1 MDRVFHQRVDG
12 ILGRHLAL
20 SVAAQLARTQ
30 LVPEPLGAYDSQH
43 IDETI
48 NTVARA
54 LATVTPL
61 YVRDSSSGQPRELS
75 AAELEGAVVARAATV
90 FTLKD
95 GRTFSSVSIQRADLR
110 RAIAVLKAIGI
121 GELAPRHNGEEP
133 PRTKARDRTAE
144 LRERVAE
151 IEQLLR
157 PPLLSD
163 QAERAIRLIVSTA
176 RQAPNGHVA
185 NLAMQLM
192 SAVENSKGRDDVP
205 DGVQA
210 ALVRLHTAVEKSQGD

>member
-1 MDRVFHQRVDG
+1 MDRVIHQRVDG

-30 LVPEPLGAYDSQH
+30 LVPEPLAVYDSQH

-48 NTVARA
+48 DIVARA

-75 AAELEGAVVARAATV
+75 AAELEGAVIARAATV
-90 FTLKD
+90 LTLKD

-110 RAIAVLKAIGI
+110 HAIAVLKATGI
-121 GELAPRHNGEEP
+121 EELAPRHNGEEP
-133 PRTKARDRTAE
+133 PRTEPRDRAAE

-151 IEQLLR
+151 IEQLLL
-157 PPLLSD
+157 PPLLPD
-163 QAERAIRLIVSTA
+163 QVERAIRLIVSTA
-176 RQAPNGHVA
+176 RQAPNGQVA
-185 NLAMQLM
+185 NLAMLLM
-192 SAVENSKGRDDVP
+192 SVVENSKGREDLP

-210 ALVRLHTAVEKSQGD
+210 ALARLHTAVEKSRGG